1 MLLVRLLFG
10 SLIVCVI
17 LIALYLAVFI
27 DEEKLKAQGGFN
39 NAWEKHGYGLHIYKF
54 YESIIQENRIGEI
67 RTIQHVLSASLVLI
81 AVLIS
86 YLIFAN

>member
-10 SLIVCVI
+10 TLLVSTI
-17 LIALYLAVFI
+17 LIALYLTVFI
-27 DEEKLKAQGGFN
+27 DEDKLKAQGGFS
-39 NAWEKHGYGLHIYKF
+39 NAWEKHGYGLHLYKF
-54 YESIIQENRIGEI
+54 YESIIQENRISEI
-67 RTIQHVLSASLVLI
+67 RNIQHVLSASIALI